1 MTSLVSCKDS
11 SMYATETVD
20 DTIALLFPISW
31 VSLDTYKLA
40 AFFTIND

>member
-11 SMYATETVD
+11 SMYATETV